1 MKKLIIILLIS
12 FGFVSS
18 INADYK
24 LGYDSLTKG
33 DYKTAYEEFL
43 TLAIRGD
50 NKAQYRLAKLYGDGI
65 PPSGTSSWRLK
76 KDVEKFIFWHTKAAN
91 QGTIESSFV
100 LGSFYIKQGD
110 IKNSLKWY
118 KKTSQ
123 LFFKNK

>member
-1 MKKLIIILLIS
+1 MKQLLLILLLS
-12 FGFVSS
+12 SSFVSS

-24 LGYDSLTKG
+24 VGYDSLRKG

-43 TLAIRGD
+43 TLAINGD
-50 NKAQYRLAKLYGDGI
+50 GKSQYRLAQLYGDGI
-65 PPSGTSSWRLK
+65 PPSVNSSWVLK
-76 KDVEKFIFWHTKAAN
+76 KDVEKFIFWHTKASE

-110 IKNSLKWY
+110 IKNALKWY